1 MTGLSDG
8 GHCRAVAWGG
18 KPHYFLK
25 EAVMDKYQEFSIA
38 ADAQSMLEK
47 AHKDNV
53 TTVWDRARKQE
64 PQCLFCR
71 TGLSCRVCAMG
82 PCRIDPHGKGAHF
95 GVCGADV
102 DTIVAR
108 NLSRMVAAGSASH
121 SDHARDLVEVLF
133 NIGKGK
139 ASGYTI
145 RDGEKLKRIAEEYGI
160 ESGSLNEK
168 ELAVTLAEAIME
180 DFGMKK
186 GRLTFISRAPKQRR
200 ELWEKLKVIPR
211 GIDRETTETMH
222 RTHMGVDN
230 DYVSLLLHAVRN
242 SLSDGY
248 GGSMIGTELSDIIF
262 GTPKPG
268 FSTVNL
274 GVLKEDHVNIL
285 VHGHNPVVSEMIGLA
300 AEDSEM
306 VNLAKAKGAKGINLA
321 GLCCTGN
328 ELLMRKKIP
337 IAGNHLM
344 TELTMVTGAV
354 ESIIVDYQCIMPA
367 LGQVAQCYHTKL
379 YSTSDKAHFPFM
391 EHVEFKPENAK
402 EQAFRVVRES
412 IENFTRRNRERIS
425 IPVSPVQT
433 MTGFSVESI
442 VGALGGSLT
451 PLIDAIKAGKIKG
464 AVGVVGCNNP
474 KIRQDYGHV
483 GLIKRLI
490 AKDILVLTTGC
501 ANVAAGKAGLQ
512 VPDAKDMAGSGL
524 KEICGLLNI
533 PPSLHVGSCVDNSR
547 IVVIACALANA
558 LGVDIDKLPLA
569 GAAPEWYSEKA
580 VAIAFYVMASGIYTV
595 LGVMPPIGGSDKV
608 TKLATS
614 GLKDVFGATFAVEA
628 NPDRAADLI
637 ISHIAEKRKGLGLSA

>member
-1 MTGLSDG
+1 
-8 GHCRAVAWGG
+8 
-18 KPHYFLK
+18 
-25 EAVMDKYQEFSIA
+25 MDKYQEFSIA
-38 ADAQSMLEK
+38 ADAQAMLKK
-47 AHKDNV
+47 AHDDNV

-64 PQCLFCR
+64 PQCHFCK

-82 PCRIDPHGKGAHF
+82 PCRIDPHGKGAHY
-95 GVCGADV
+95 GVCGADA

-121 SDHARDLVEVLF
+121 SDHARDLIEVLYR
-133 NIGKGK
+133 IGKGK
-139 ASGYTI
+139 APGYVI
-145 RDGEKLKRIAEEYGI
+145 RDGEKLKRIAKEYGI
-160 ESGSLNEK
+160 AAGTLTDQD
-168 ELAVTLAEAIME
+168 LAIKLAEAMME

-186 GRLTFISRAPKQRR
+186 GRLTFIDRAPKQRIA
-200 ELWEKLKVIPR
+200 LWEKLKVIPR

-230 DYVSLLLHAVRN
+230 DYVSLMLHAVRN

-248 GGSMIGTELSDIIF
+248 GGSMIGTEVSDIIF

-285 VHGHNPVVSEMIGLA
+285 VHGHNPVVSEMIA
-300 AEDSEM
+300 QAVEDRGM
-306 VNLAKAKGAKGINLA
+306 IDLAKAKGAKGINLA
-321 GLCCTGN
+321 GLCCTGS

-344 TELTMVTGAV
+344 TELAIVTGAV
-354 ESIIVDYQCIMPA
+354 DSIIVDYQCVMPS

-379 YSTSDKAHFPFM
+379 YSTSDKAKFPFA
-391 EHVEFKPENAK
+391 EHVEFSPENAK
-402 EQAFRVVRES
+402 EQAFKLVRES
-412 IENFTRRNRERIS
+412 IENYPRRNKERVA
-425 IPVSPVQT
+425 IPVAPVNT
-433 MTGFSVESI
+433 MTGFSVEAI

-474 KIRQDYGHV
+474 KIRQDSGHV

-490 AKDILVLTTGC
+490 ANDILVLTTGC

-512 VPDAKDMAGSGL
+512 MPEAKELAGPGL
-524 KEICGLLNI
+524 KEVCGLLNI

-595 LGVMPPIGGSDKV
+595 LGVMPPIAGSDKV

-614 GLKDVFGATFAVEA
+614 GLKDVFGANFAVEP

-637 ISHIAEKRKGLGLSA
+637 IAHISEKRRNLGLTV